1 MEDRAEI
8 LAQPLE
14 ADGQRSY
21 KERPER
27 KEVER
32 DLVGVASLRNV
43 SKNFGLV
50 VLEEAAKKKIDDL
63 FK

>member
-1 MEDRAEI
+1 MADRAEI

-14 ADGQRSY
+14 ADGQRSF

-50 VLEEAAKKKIDDL
+50 VLEEAAK
-63 FK
+63 